1 LFRELEK
8 ELAVLKVRTD
18 GLAAKVGELES
29 SRCFTTTKLS
39 GTALFV
45 IGSHAFGGSAR
56 GQVRDARS
64 TTCNGAP
71 GACNKSLG
79 PGAGLWWKDHDL
91 SLSSNY
97 VAAVDDVAAPDQG
110 GIGGPQW
117 DKAFQDANVLGF
129 AFGQPVF
136 ATGLRAMRART
147 TATTLSN
154 SDTRSRRRITSV

>member
-1 LFRELEK
+1 VSIQPTQF
-8 ELAVLKVRTD
+8 
-18 GLAAKVGELES
+18 GLPGA
-29 SRCFTTTKLS
+29 
-39 GTALFV
+39 
-45 IGSHAFGGSAR
+45 
-56 GQVRDARS
+56 
-64 TTCNGAP
+64 CNGAP

-97 VAAVDDVAAPDQG
+97 VAAVDDVAAPGQE